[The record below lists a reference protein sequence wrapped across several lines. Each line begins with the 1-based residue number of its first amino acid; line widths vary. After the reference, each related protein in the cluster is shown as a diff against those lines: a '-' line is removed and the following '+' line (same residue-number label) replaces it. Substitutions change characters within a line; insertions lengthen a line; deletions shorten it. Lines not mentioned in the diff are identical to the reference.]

1 MTQEESNK
9 KLFQAVLSG
18 KVDTVREVLSY
29 GFSNINATLS
39 GQDKTP
45 LMLAARAGHTE
56 MVYFLLSQGAN
67 AELETKRGETA
78 SSMALHWGHTE
89 VVQALDNWIRQQ
101 KRDREALSSSS
112 SLSSSFLANL
122 WKPIRKG
129 SADTTPPKG
138 SSKEAAASTIV
149 RSSTSPPLLTG
160 SSSLIPTSST
170 PASSSLPST
179 PQGARTPT
187 SPPIS
192 ILSSFSPSTSTSTSS
207 LSSTSSPRSTPESSL
222 VREEDDD
229 EQHFSGLPPAE
240 GSVIDGNRISM
251 THEEF
256 SAILAKEEQRY
267 RDKERELR
275 ARLQRDQENNL
286 NRWLTYLAKKK
297 RKKKDRV
304 DTIQML
310 RQQNATLQQR
320 NNELRDRVL
329 QLEKERKAWVTYGHG
344 LFCPTPASQGVEGG
358 EAPLEWLPINAN
370 LDYFRS
376 VEPYRRGRWEDPLQG
391 ICLLKGRGPNATT
404 YTIKTALLA
413 SRQGEEAALALEN
426 EVDSTLFHLPPH
438 PNALNAVLAFTD
450 SLPAAVAAEDWPS
463 LPKSKKEVS
472 RSAKFFV
479 FEDLE
484 NYTTLQ
490 RVIRQRKRKTGSRLN
505 NNQQREGEET
515 TSATSSSSSSSSPR
529 RHLLQQPVYLLPP
542 KHIAFLVLQ
551 LLEMANH
558 LYSHG
563 IVHRN
568 LSPANI
574 FVRST
579 AAAAANNA
587 NRRDD
592 TDRNSTN
599 AKKKKKTKKKE
610 QGDGDHIATR
620 AHRRSR
626 EADASPGDPAGEGV
640 LDIVPVDGVEPVEEG
655 DDASS
660 TRATSANVASRDSED
675 ESEDEDGDVE
685 LIDVSANETGD
696 SSGQDIYRLRVGNFS
711 ESIQVMK
718 LPYSSRLISLGSSPS
733 SIYLAPEVSSA
744 RPGRGV
750 MVDYRKQD
758 VWSIGVI
765 LHQLIYGRKPTAE
778 SIDAL
783 LDHHHHLD
791 EGQAAAQTSR
801 HTLRH
806 PLKQPRHHQQHQQ
819 PRHSR
824 DSDDDDNGWTTTAL
838 DVLLRRL
845 LEPRASERF
854 SASFALL
861 FLRFAL
867 FGPKQ
872 RPMWRTHEQWV
883 AWLRERRRLR
893 PHPFY
898 GECMARGGTRLL
910 KKTTT
915 SAAAALDEAGNV
927 VDTAGQGVVEGGD
940 VDGGN
945 DDYVP
950 RYLEWQHTQFV
961 WSATPADLLDVV
973 SCFESSA

>member
-1 MTQEESNK
+1 M
-9 KLFQAVLSG
+9 
-18 KVDTVREVLSY
+18 
-29 GFSNINATLS
+29 
-39 GQDKTP
+39 
-45 LMLAARAGHTE
+45 
-56 MVYFLLSQGAN
+56 
-67 AELETKRGETA
+67 
-78 SSMALHWGHTE
+78 
-89 VVQALDNWIRQQ
+89 
-101 KRDREALSSSS
+101 
-112 SLSSSFLANL
+112 
-122 WKPIRKG
+122 
-129 SADTTPPKG
+129 
-138 SSKEAAASTIV
+138 
-149 RSSTSPPLLTG
+149 
-160 SSSLIPTSST
+160 
-170 PASSSLPST
+170 
-179 PQGARTPT
+179 
-187 SPPIS
+187 
-192 ILSSFSPSTSTSTSS
+192 
-207 LSSTSSPRSTPESSL
+207 
-222 VREEDDD
+222 REEDDD
-229 EQHFSGLPPAE
+229 EQQHFSGLPPAE

-256 SAILAKEEQRY
+256 NAILAKEEQRY

-286 NRWLTYLAKKK
+286 NRWLAYLAKKK

-391 ICLLKGRGPNATT
+391 VCLLKGRGPNATT

-479 FEDLE
+479 FEDLD

-490 RVIRQRKRKTGSRLN
+490 RVIRQRKRKIGLRLNNN

-515 TSATSSSSSSSSPR
+515 TSATSSSSSSPR
-529 RHLLQQPVYLLPP
+529 HHLQQQPVYLLPP

-558 LYSHG
+558 LYNHG

-579 AAAAANNA
+579 AAAAAAAANNA
-587 NRRDD
+587 NRRGD

-599 AKKKKKTKKKE
+599 AKKKKTTKKKE
-610 QGDGDHIATR
+610 QGDGDIATR

-626 EADASPGDPAGEGV
+626 EAAASPGDPAGEGV
-640 LDIVPVDGVEPVEEG
+640 LDIVPVDGVEPVEE
-655 DDASS
+655 DDGAP
-660 TRATSANVASRDSED
+660 TSADVATSRDSDDDDED
-675 ESEDEDGDVE
+675 EDEDGDVE

-696 SSGQDIYRLRVGNFS
+696 SSDQDIYRLRVGNFS

-750 MVDYRKQD
+750 LVDYRKQD

-783 LDHHHHLD
+783 LDRHHHLD

-806 PLKQPRHHQQHQQ
+806 PLKQQRHHQQHRQQ
-819 PRHSR
+819 RHSR
-824 DSDDDDNGWTTTAL
+824 DSGDDDDNGWTTTAL

-898 GECMARGGTRLL
+898 GECMARGDTRLL
-910 KKTTT
+910 KKTTA
-915 SAAAALDEAGNV
+915 SAAATLDEAGGNV
-927 VDTAGQGVVEGGD
+927 VDAAGQGVVVEGGD
-940 VDGGN
+940 GDGGN